1 MAPKWLYFDKYQHI
15 WISIIL
21 DTKRPLLYN
30 NGLIK
35 QIGVTQARISP
46 RTQSTE
52 YINSYG
58 GTKVWN
64 IPAFMSA
71 VVFVIHYLMGF
82 IHSRMSE
89 RGCIGQ
95 FINTNEGIAV
105 HVLSVVPNISLVKHV
120 ASFAALKFIYQVQFK
135 HFTAVNRLTR
145 LMNKTVIG
153 QTHPHFVASLVLGI
167 GYYSETCL

>member
-15 WISIIL
+15 WISMFL

-64 IPAFMSA
+64 MPAFMST
-71 VVFVIHYLMGF
+71 VVFVLHHFMGF
-82 IHSRMSE
+82 IHSRMSD

-95 FINTNEGIAV
+95 FINTDEGIAV
-105 HVLSVVPNISLVKHV
+105 NKLGVVPNISLVKHV
-120 ASFAALKFIYQVQFK
+120 TSFAALKFIYQVQFK

-145 LMNKTVIG
+145 LMNTPAIG
-153 QTHPHFVASLVLGI
+153 QTHPRSAAWLVLGV
-167 GYYSETCL
+167 GY